1 MEPIKKE
8 SCHSY
13 EPNSGK
19 RTDDLKKEGR
29 YGAPVKRR
37 GKSFVQ
43 NFTPKTAMEHFL
55 KEVLTNESYSNSIAL
70 IENHLMN
77 HLLIGLT
84 SMKVKITAK
93 ERTGTSSNMT
103 CLKLPW
109 TSVTFTTM
117 DQFVDD
123 YKKFSNEETKRY
135 FPMAMNQKSMKC
147 FALTEYLV
155 I

>member
-1 MEPIKKE
+1 
-8 SCHSY
+8 
-13 EPNSGK
+13 
-19 RTDDLKKEGR
+19 
-29 YGAPVKRR
+29 
-37 GKSFVQ
+37 
-43 NFTPKTAMEHFL
+43 MEHFL

-93 ERTGTSSNMT
+93 ERSGTSSNMT